1 MLKALKYRI
10 YPNVEQ
16 KILFEKHFGCVRLI
30 YNLALETKSNA
41 YLQHGLNI
49 SRYDLQK
56 QLKEMKQEFSFLKEV
71 NSQSLQYA
79 LLKLDTAYQ
88 NFFRE
93 FKNGKIEAKK
103 NSYIK
108 SRLSKSLPIKE
119 NKLFNLGKP
128 KYKSKNDEQKFHC
141 PQFFEV
147 IENKLYIPKLKS
159 GIKIVLH
166 RALIGEQKNVTI
178 SKTPTGKYF
187 ASILVEDGKEYP
199 ELKPIKK
206 STALG
211 GDLGIKTFAVFS
223 DSSEIQSPQYLR
235 QVLERIKILQKR
247 LSKCKKGGQNYKKL
261 SKKIAKLHEKAAN
274 QRKDFLHKGSD
285 LITKNYD
292 TLCFEDLAVKNMVK
306 NPNLSLS
313 ISDAGWGMF
322 TEFVKYKCKFRGK
335 NYIEI
340 GRFEPSSQTHNKC
353 GFINKNLKLSDRT
366 WVCECGEVVQRD
378 FNSTE
383 FIRDKALE
391 NSGSERPEEPVEL
404 PTMVGTEKQEA
415 TMPLS

>member
-1 MLKALKYRI
+1 MLRAYKYRI

-16 KILFEKHFGCVRLI
+16 KILLEKHFGCVRLI

-41 YLQHGLNI
+41 YSQHGVNI
-49 SRYDLQK
+49 SRYDLQV
-56 QLKEMKQEFSFLKEV
+56 QLKEMKSEFPFLKEV

-108 SRLSKSLPIKE
+108 SRLSKGLPIKQD
-119 NKLFNLGKP
+119 KLFNIGKP
-128 KYKSKNDEQKFHC
+128 KYKSKNDDQTFQC
-141 PQFFEV
+141 PQGFEV

-166 RALIGEQKNVTI
+166 RALIGEQKSLTI
-178 SKTPTGKYF
+178 SKTATDKYY

-223 DSSEIQSPQYLR
+223 DGSEMQSPQYLR
-235 QVLERIKILQKR
+235 QVLERIKVLQNR
-247 LSKCKKGGQNYKKL
+247 LSKCKIGGKNYKKL

-292 TLCFEDLAVKNMVK
+292 TLCFEDLAVNNMVK
-306 NPNLSLS
+306 NHNLALS
-313 ISDAGWGMF
+313 ISDSGWGMF

-353 GFINKNLKLSDRT
+353 GFVNKNLKLSDRT
-366 WVCECGEVVQRD
+366 WVCKCGEIVHRD
-378 FNSTE
+378 LNSSE

-391 NSGSERPEEPVEL
+391 ISGSVRPEEPVEL
-404 PTMVGTEKQEA
+404 SALVETMKQEA
-415 TMPLS
+415 TTPLG